1 MSKKLQLGPT
11 IRAVLLGLPLIAAPL
26 LAEACQND
34 AAKPF
39 NSGPLDAHGMFSEW
53 VVDTNGVAL
62 QPCIDSY
69 TNDGNPA
76 PCFYDPIEVG
86 NPLSES
92 LGRGGEAFM
101 FLAENIFTSPGRAP
115 ITGVLVLG
123 VEMAFLSPEVT
134 AGFQTQF
141 QRFRTRINVD
151 AVGIY
156 TVESPWGKKTYRVD
170 TLLPRGSGQNR
181 MEISEPIDISFEPN
195 STVAGVVSPFLIADQ
210 APLLRPE
217 DRAWYIGDGVT
228 PTTVTGSPCGT
239 NFIRVTAVGLDG
251 VTPIP
256 INTAN
261 NADGDPINVFTSRL
275 FTVSGKR
282 APMAEVP
289 LAISGAYFSR
299 HAGVDHVTVMA
310 EGSASSTQQATGD
323 LTLNGMT
330 VPLIK
335 EGPNYFATVT
345 SPSPVIAG
353 QTTISITA
361 SDPGMPSVPNT
372 KTAVL
377 RDFVTI
383 TKAEAVCTGTGNNRA
398 CALTV
403 AATSSDDGSMHLNAD
418 GVRIPP
424 TLKLQHNGAELIDG
438 RVTLDGLVLP
448 ATVTVVSS
456 RGDVTGGAA
465 SKPVTIINQ

>member
-1 MSKKLQLGPT
+1 MSTKQQLGQL
-11 IRAVLLGLPLIAAPL
+11 IRIALLGLPLVAAPTMTL
-26 LAEACQND
+26 ACQND

-39 NSGPLDAHGMFSEW
+39 NSGPLDSQGMFSEW
-53 VVDTNGVAL
+53 VVDANGVAL
-62 QPCIDSY
+62 QACTDSY

-92 LGRGGEAFM
+92 LGRGGEAFL
-101 FLAENIFTSPGRAP
+101 FLAENTFSSPGAAP

-123 VEMAFLSPEVT
+123 VETAFLSPAVT

-156 TVESPWGKKTYRVD
+156 TVESPWGKKSYRVES
-170 TLLPRGSGQNR
+170 LLRRGNGQNR
-181 MEISEPIDISFEPN
+181 MEISEPIDISFEPS
-195 STVAGVVSPFLIADQ
+195 STVSGLVAPFLIADQ

-228 PTTVTGSPCGT
+228 PTTVTGSPCGD

-256 INTAN
+256 INTPG

-289 LAISGAYFSR
+289 LSIDGAYFSR

-310 EGSASSTQQATGD
+310 AGSTSATQFANAEI
-323 LTLNGMT
+323 TLNGLTM
-330 VPLIK
+330 PLIK
-335 EGPNYFATVT
+335 EGPRYFATLT
-345 SPSPVIAG
+345 APSPVVAG
-353 QTTISITA
+353 HTTIAITA
-361 SDPGMPSVPNT
+361 SDPGLPSVPNT

-383 TKAEAVCTGTGNNRA
+383 SKAEAVCSGTDNARS
-398 CALTV
+398 CTLTV
-403 AATSSDDGSMHLNAD
+403 VANSSDDGSLHLDANGA
-418 GVRIPP
+418 RIPP
-424 TLKLQHNGAELIDG
+424 TLKLQHNGAEL
-438 RVTLDGLVLP
+438 LDGEVTIQALTIP
-448 ATVTVVSS
+448 AAVTVVSS
-456 RGDVTGGAA
+456 RGDITGGAA
-465 SKPVTIINQ
+465 TKPVTVINQ

>member
-1 MSKKLQLGPT
+1 MVSPMGETTYAAQATPETDVGDEPNCSLLRKETRMSAKLKLGA
-11 IRAVLLGLPLIAAPL
+11 IVRATLLGFPLAAAPL
-26 LAEACQND
+26 LTQACQND

-39 NSGPLDAHGMFSEW
+39 NSGPLDSQGMFSEW
-53 VVDTNGVAL
+53 VVDANGVAL
-62 QPCIDSY
+62 QACTDSY

-86 NPLSES
+86 NPLSEA
-92 LGRGGEAFM
+92 LGRGGEAFL
-101 FLAENIFTSPGRAP
+101 FLAENIFTSPGSAP

-123 VEMAFLSPEVT
+123 VETAFLSPEVT

-156 TVESPWGKKTYRVD
+156 TVESPWGKKSYRVD
-170 TLLPRGSGQNR
+170 TLLPRGNGQNR

-195 STVAGVVSPFLIADQ
+195 SAVAGVVAPFLIADQ

-228 PTTVTGSPCGT
+228 PTTVTGSPCGD

-289 LAISGAYFSR
+289 LAIDGAYFSR

-310 EGSASSTQQATGD
+310 AGSTSATQLASAD
-323 LTLNGMT
+323 ITLGGMT
-330 VPLIK
+330 VPLTK
-335 EGPNYFATVT
+335 EGPAFCSEHQDRSTARLHNDQQ
-345 SPSPVIAG
+345 SGGPLPRRG
-353 QTTISITA
+353 QHTGLR
-361 SDPGMPSVPNT
+361 SD
-372 KTAVL
+372 
-377 RDFVTI
+377 R
-383 TKAEAVCTGTGNNRA
+383 
-398 CALTV
+398 
-403 AATSSDDGSMHLNAD
+403 
-418 GVRIPP
+418 
-424 TLKLQHNGAELIDG
+424 
-438 RVTLDGLVLP
+438 
-448 ATVTVVSS
+448 
-456 RGDVTGGAA
+456 RG
-465 SKPVTIINQ
+465 

>member
-1 MSKKLQLGPT
+1 MSAKLNLERLV
-11 IRAVLLGLPLIAAPL
+11 RAVLVGVPLAATPL
-26 LAEACQND
+26 LAYACQNE

-39 NSGPLDAHGMFSEW
+39 NSGPLDSQGMFSEW

-62 QPCIDSY
+62 QACTDSY

-76 PCFYDPIEVG
+76 PCFYDPIEAG
-86 NPLSES
+86 NPLSEA

-101 FLAENIFTSPGRAP
+101 FLAENVFTSAGRAP
-115 ITGVLVLG
+115 ISGVLVLG

-170 TLLPRGSGQNR
+170 TLLPRGNGQNR
-181 MEISEPIDISFEPN
+181 MEISEPIDISFEPG
-195 STVAGVVSPFLIADQ
+195 STVAGLVAPFLIADQ

-228 PTTVTGSPCGT
+228 PTTVTGSPCGD

-256 INTAN
+256 INTPN

-289 LAISGAYFSR
+289 LAIGGAYFSR

-310 EGSASSTQQATGD
+310 EGSTSATQLATAD
-323 LTLNGMT
+323 ITLNGLT
-330 VPLIK
+330 VPLTK
-335 EGPNYFATVT
+335 EGPNYFATIT
-345 SPSPVIAG
+345 APSPVTAG
-353 QTTISITA
+353 QTTVSITA

-377 RDFVTI
+377 RDFITI
-383 TKAEAVCTGTGNNRA
+383 TKAEAVCSGTGNART

-403 AATSSDDGSMHLNAD
+403 EANSSDDGSLHLSAD
-418 GVRIPP
+418 GTRNPP
-424 TLKLQHNGAELIDG
+424 TLKLQHNGVELIDG
-438 RVTLDGLVLP
+438 QATIEALTLP
-448 ATVTVVSS
+448 AAVTVVSS

-465 SKPVTIINQ
+465 TKPVTVVNQ